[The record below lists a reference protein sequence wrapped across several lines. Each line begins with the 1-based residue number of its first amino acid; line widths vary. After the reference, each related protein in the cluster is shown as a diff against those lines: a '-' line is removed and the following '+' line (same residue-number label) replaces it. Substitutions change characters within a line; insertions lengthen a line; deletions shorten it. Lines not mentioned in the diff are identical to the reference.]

1 MKTFSENEPYS
12 VEVFSNAKEAL
23 QKFALLGSSHYN
35 LLISNI
41 RMPEVN
47 GLQLYNSLK
56 AINRNVR
63 VIFVT
68 ALDIAQELI
77 SILLGFK
84 EKDVII

>member
-1 MKTFSENEPYS
+1 M
-12 VEVFSNAKEAL
+12 
-23 QKFALLGSSHYN
+23 
-35 LLISNI
+35 LISNI

-84 EKDVII
+84 EKDVVI

>member
-1 MKTFSENEPYS
+1 
-12 VEVFSNAKEAL
+12 
-23 QKFALLGSSHYN
+23 
-35 LLISNI
+35 
-41 RMPEVN
+41 MPDVN

-56 AINRNVR
+56 AINRNLR

-84 EKDVII
+84 ERDIIL